1 MAHYARYFCIDRC
14 RIYFSS
20 SIYVCGCVECVPAE
34 VLRPCSTANP
44 ADICEPSEGTSL
56 QYDIQ
61 GWDHPNSLILA
72 LFELFVII
80 ISIIDCIYLIIN

>member
-1 MAHYARYFCIDRC
+1 MKIRAVGLAGVAHYPRYFCIDHC

-20 SIYVCGCVECVPAE
+20 CICVCGCVPAE

-44 ADICEPSEGTSL
+44 TDICVPSEGTSL

-61 GWDHPNSLILA
+61 GWDHPNSYSHCLNFL
-72 LFELFVII
+72 
-80 ISIIDCIYLIIN
+80 